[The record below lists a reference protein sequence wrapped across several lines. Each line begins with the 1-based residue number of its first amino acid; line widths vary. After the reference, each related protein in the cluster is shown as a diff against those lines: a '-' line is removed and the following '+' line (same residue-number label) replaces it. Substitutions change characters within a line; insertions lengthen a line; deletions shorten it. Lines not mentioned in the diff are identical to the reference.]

1 MGLKNL
7 FKKDYIIGLD
17 LGSSSIK
24 IAQFIKKEGY
34 LSFVRADLKEIG
46 ALTESEAREK
56 EISAAVKYLFKG
68 INTKKAEI
76 RAVINCPQTAI
87 KKVTTPY
94 MPKSELR
101 QGINLEAKN
110 YFPFGIDQS
119 LLDFEILGDIVEKGV
134 RKYEVLVG
142 VCPITTVD
150 KYLKVLK
157 KAGIKPASF
166 VSCSYSLQKLSEYLN
181 SGKDETACLVDIG
194 EYHTELIISK
204 GRDLIFTRKI
214 PISGSDFTKAMT
226 GLLVSDRGRTQ
237 LTQEEAEK
245 IKRDVG
251 LPPEADFK
259 IIDDK
264 ISTSQILAMLRTPA
278 EHLVNEIERCL
289 DYYREEAGGAKVNS
303 VAIYGGGASLAGL
316 IRFISAGL
324 EIEVKLGDPLEGFR
338 IEKGAAVERERMSHR
353 LDIAIGAALS
363 EPRGMNLLPAE
374 IKEETQRAVK
384 RGTLAAIITAVV
396 IISLLFYIGIKIQIG
411 NLNKR
416 ISVANLEMSSL
427 KPQLEEAEAKRLAG
441 MVLVNEPYWED
452 VFKELGSLIPND
464 VLIENIKMENE
475 IIAIKGMVSSQDG
488 QKILTDFMIALEKG
502 LFNGV
507 KLVESKNLSDGPGIE
522 FELKC
527 WVDYEK

>member
-17 LGSSSIK
+17 IGSSSIK
-24 IAQFIKKEGY
+24 MAQFIKKEGS
-34 LSFVRADLKEIG
+34 LSFVKADLKEIG
-46 ALTESEAREK
+46 RAFDEDTREK
-56 EISAAVKYLFKG
+56 EISSAIKYLFKG
-68 INTKKAEI
+68 INTKKAKI
-76 RAVINCPQTAI
+76 IAAINCPQTAI

-110 YFPFGIDQS
+110 YFPFPIDQS

-142 VCPITTVD
+142 VCPIITVD
-150 KYLKVLK
+150 KYLEVLE

-166 VSCSYSLQKLSEYLN
+166 VSCSYSLQKLSEYLI

-194 EYHTELIISK
+194 ELNTELIISK
-204 GRDLIFTRKI
+204 GRNLMFTRKI

-226 GLLVSDRGRTQ
+226 GLLVSDRGKIQ

-245 IKRDVG
+245 IKREVG
-251 LPPEADFK
+251 LPPESDSK

-264 ISTSQILAMLRTPA
+264 ISTSQILAMLRAPA

-289 DYYREEAGGAKVNS
+289 DYYMEEAGGAKVNS
-303 VAIYGGGASLAGL
+303 AAIYGGGASLAGL

-324 EIEVKLGDPLEGFR
+324 GIEVKLGDPLESFR
-338 IEKGAAVERERMSHR
+338 IEKSAAVERERISHR
-353 LDIAIGAALS
+353 LDMAIGAALS

-374 IKEETQRAVK
+374 IKEETHRAVK
-384 RGTLAAIITAVV
+384 RGTLAAIITGVVV
-396 IISLLFYIGIKIQIG
+396 IAFLFYIGIKIQIG
-411 NLNKR
+411 NFNKR
-416 ISVANLEMSSL
+416 ISVAKLEMSSL
-427 KPQLEEAEAKRLAG
+427 KLQLEEAEAKRLAG

-475 IIAIKGMVSSQDG
+475 IITIKGMVSSQDG

-507 KLVESKNLSDGPGIE
+507 KLVESKNLSDKPGIE